1 MGSQTARQCRL
12 RLRHPPMYARDL
24 AYIHHHGFGD
34 FAKLAAPGLLRLLRD
49 AGIHRGL
56 VVDLG
61 CGSGIWA
68 RALLDNGHDVL
79 GVDPS
84 ASMLELARHQA
95 PAASFLQN
103 SAYRAA
109 LPPCVAVTALGE
121 VLSYHR
127 RAVRGPSR
135 LPALFRR
142 VAQALPPGGLFVFD
156 LIMAEGNSPM
166 AYRSWRQAVDWA
178 VLFEAAERPRGRW
191 LARDMTTFRRTGQ
204 GFRRAAEHH
213 WLRLHRASEVT
224 KALVGAGF
232 RVRLTRHYGA
242 KPLAH
247 RRLGFLARKRKGV

>member
-1 MGSQTARQCRL
+1 M
-12 RLRHPPMYARDL
+12 
-24 AYIHHHGFGD
+24 
-34 FAKLAAPGLLRLLRD
+34 
-49 AGIHRGL
+49 
-56 VVDLG
+56 VDLG

-68 RALLDNGHDVL
+68 RTLLDNGYDVL

-84 ASMLELARHQA
+84 ASMLELARQQA
-95 PAASFLQN
+95 PAASFLQS

-156 LIMAEGNSPM
+156 LIMAEGKSPM
-166 AYRSWRQAVDWA
+166 AYRTWRQAVEWA
-178 VLFEAAERPRGRW
+178 VLSEALERRRGRW
-191 LARDMTTFRRTGQ
+191 LTRDITTFRRATH
-204 GFRRAAEHH
+204 GFRRAVERH

-224 KALVGAGF
+224 KALVAAGF
-232 RVRLTRHYGA
+232 SVRLTRHYGA

-247 RRLGFLARKRKGV
+247 RRLGFLARKRRPGGLR

>member
-1 MGSQTARQCRL
+1 
-12 RLRHPPMYARDL
+12 MYARDL

-34 FAKLAAPGLLRLLRD
+34 FAQLSAPGLLRIFRE

-68 RALLDNGHDVL
+68 RALLDNGYDVL
-79 GVDPS
+79 GIDPS
-84 ASMLELARHQA
+84 AGMLELARQQA
-95 PAASFLQN
+95 PAASFLQR
-103 SAYRAA
+103 SAYRTA
-109 LPPCVAVTALGE
+109 LPPCVAVTAIGE

-127 RAVRGPSR
+127 RPVRGSSR

-156 LIMAEGNSPM
+156 LLMAEGNSPM

-178 VLFEAAERPRGRW
+178 VLFEALERRRGRW
-191 LARDMTTFRRTGQ
+191 LARDNITFRRIDQ
-204 GFRRAAEHH
+204 GFRRAAERH

-224 KALVGAGF
+224 RALVAAGF
-232 RVRLTRHYGA
+232 NVRLTRRYGA

-247 RRLGFLARKRKGV
+247 RRLGFLARKRAAI